1 MSDYKQIARDSRL
14 KVLDL
19 IHVAGTSHLGSNLG
33 CIEIC
38 LALFDEIDFERDR
51 FVAGKSWA
59 AAAIYYNLWRK
70 GRISEEE
77 LDSFCKP
84 GSLYIGLVEPHRDIP
99 FGIGSMG
106 FAMSAGC
113 GFAWSKKQL
122 GQDGRVLILESDGG
136 FQEGSTWEG
145 LMFAAEHKLN
155 NIKCI
160 LDSNKFCAM
169 GLTED
174 ILDQAYLGD
183 VLSKMG
189 WEVSEVDG
197 HDVLAIRA
205 ELSRETSKP
214 HIIITHTLKGKGVS
228 FCEGNNL
235 WHYAQVKDDDYEKAK
250 TELNA

>member
-1 MSDYKQIARDSRL
+1 MKNYQQIAKQSRI
-14 KVLDL
+14 KVLEL
-19 IHVAGTSHLGSNLG
+19 IHDAGTSHFGSNLG
-33 CIEIC
+33 CTEIC
-38 LALFDEIDFERDR
+38 LALFDEIDFEQDR

-59 AAAIYYNLWRK
+59 AATIYYNLWRK

-77 LDSFCKP
+77 LNSFCKP
-84 GSLYIGLVEPHRDIP
+84 GSPYIGLVEPHRDVP

-106 FAMSAGC
+106 FAVSAGC

-122 GQDGRVLILESDGG
+122 NQAGRVLILESDGG
-136 FQEGSTWEG
+136 FHEGSTWEG
-145 LMFAAEHKLN
+145 LMFASEHKLN
-155 NIKCI
+155 NLKCI

-169 GLTED
+169 GPTKD
-174 ILDQAYLGD
+174 ILNQEYLCD
-183 VLSKMG
+183 VLKKMG

-197 HDVLAIRA
+197 HDVEAIRA

-214 HIIITHTLKGKGVS
+214 HFIIARTLKGKGVS

-250 TELNA
+250 AELNG